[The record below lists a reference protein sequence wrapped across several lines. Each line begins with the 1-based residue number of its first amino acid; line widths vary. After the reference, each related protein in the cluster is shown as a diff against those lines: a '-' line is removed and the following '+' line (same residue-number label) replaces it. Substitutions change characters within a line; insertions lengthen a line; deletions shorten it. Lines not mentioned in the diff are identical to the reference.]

1 MSLNKFT
8 NTSTGFDLDLDIG
21 CDELK
26 ANNITTD
33 NIDANT
39 INGGPIGGGVT
50 NPLTSDLKL
59 GGFAIIE
66 PLTAVSPALNID
78 QLDPAKKIELKVG
91 GVAKVVVKSG
101 EVEVKENLN
110 MNNNEIK
117 NVSVVD
123 NLSGTIIV
131 NSDSKLLLKS
141 NSSSLDIDAGLIQFI
156 SSGLPQGEIDAVGG
170 WTLRNTLNV
179 SNNNIIGVNAINTQ
193 QTQTELIVKPTLG
206 QLPITATNGVL
217 LTENNLPG
225 GEIFESNS
233 TENKSYKDLNM
244 NNNNLNNVN
253 QVSSSGTLTLQ
264 GALGNRVDIGVAGG
278 SRLEVEDTRV
288 FISQFADLNIHGQ
301 VIWVKPNTMPNFFIG
316 ETTYIFV
323 GSRNTANS
331 YTLPDNVKIMGIG
344 KNNSTINFN
353 GGGTLFSSV
362 DNNLAVA
369 DITLTSSNN
378 SGKLFDLSNVAQDKT
393 VYMKDLQIRNTK
405 NGMTVDGYDLIDL
418 NNCIFTYFE
427 TGSPS
432 PVGVSLSN
440 NSKVQVTSCEFL
452 RWFQEGGTPATTA
465 FTGNMLEFDTQVNA
479 YNINGCLFHPQYD
492 QNAIDL
498 SAVVATLEGT
508 ITSNTFID
516 INLNTGGGFQV
527 LNIPTA
533 VAENAVIEANSIV
546 PNFKS
551 QATYV
556 LSGVN
561 TVATDLSVN
570 NPNVINHNNLAL
582 PLVIQ
587 FATITLGGLITY
599 TKKRSAN
606 FMIVATCNLEL
617 VAGTNNRV
625 GLGLFVN
632 GSEVPLAYS
641 YVNLSASGSANQKS
655 ATLSFTGQANLND
668 TFQLSVYNATASNNV
683 IVRDVNFAGIEI

>member
-1 MSLNKFT
+1 M
-8 NTSTGFDLDLDIG
+8 
-21 CDELK
+21 
-26 ANNITTD
+26 
-33 NIDANT
+33 
-39 INGGPIGGGVT
+39 
-50 NPLTSDLKL
+50 
-59 GGFAIIE
+59 
-66 PLTAVSPALNID
+66 
-78 QLDPAKKIELKVG
+78 
-91 GVAKVVVKSG
+91 
-101 EVEVKENLN
+101 
-110 MNNNEIK
+110 
-117 NVSVVD
+117 
-123 NLSGTIIV
+123 
-131 NSDSKLLLKS
+131 
-141 NSSSLDIDAGLIQFI
+141 
-156 SSGLPQGEIDAVGG
+156 
-170 WTLRNTLNV
+170 
-179 SNNNIIGVNAINTQ
+179 
-193 QTQTELIVKPTLG
+193 
-206 QLPITATNGVL
+206 
-217 LTENNLPG
+217 
-225 GEIFESNS
+225 
-233 TENKSYKDLNM
+233 
-244 NNNNLNNVN
+244 
-253 QVSSSGTLTLQ
+253 Q
-264 GALGNRVDIGVAGG
+264 GALGNRCEIGVAGG

-301 VIWVKPNTMPNFFIG
+301 VIWVRPNTMPNFFVG

-465 FTGNMLEFDTQVNA
+465 FTGNMLEFNTQVNA
-479 YNINGCLFHPQYD
+479 YNINGCFFHPQYD
-492 QNAIDL
+492 QNGIDL

-533 VAENAVIEANSIV
+533 VAENAVVEANSIV
-546 PNFKS
+546 PNS
-551 QATYV
+551 RAQLTYV

-561 TVATDLSVN
+561 ASDTVLSGGS
-570 NPNVINHNNLAL
+570 NPNIVN
-582 PLVIQ
+582 
-587 FATITLGGLITY
+587 TGGLAIPLTSQFSSLTGGGLATY
-599 TKKRSAN
+599 LKKRSAN
-606 FMIVATCNLEL
+606 FLITASANLEV
-617 VAGTNNRV
+617 VAGGVGQRV
-625 GLGLFVN
+625 GLGLRVN
-632 GSEVPLAYS
+632 SVDIPNAYS
-641 YVNLSASGSANQKS
+641 YVTLDSAGTQPKQC
-655 ATLSFTGQANLND
+655 TLNFTGLASLND
-668 TFQLSVYNATASNNV
+668 TFELTLFNATGNNDV
-683 IVRDVNFAGIEI
+683 LVRDVNFAGIEI